1 MTTTAAPHGSTSRRP
16 SRGPAC
22 RRLFN
27 LRRGI
32 TALDILVVVSVI
44 GALVALLLPAVSTA
58 RETGRRMTCRNN
70 LKQILIAMHNYHD
83 VFSTFPAG
91 WMAVDSEATTGPFYG
106 WQTVLLPFL
115 EEMNLY
121 DEIDFGQPLFSARQG
136 GKLTSG
142 TLRTTKLK
150 ALRCP
155 SDVTPDVNSFRSDWA
170 TSNYSGNFGSLPLPR
185 LVPDRMGQ
193 WWPGAA
199 ATLEKSDGI
208 LYWNSYVGMAF
219 IIDGTSN
226 TLMCGERSI
235 TSGAG
240 IWIGVIQNQFENDQV
255 TDCSHR
261 SRLNGSYGSFS
272 SLHPG
277 GANFAFA
284 DGAVR
289 VISQTID
296 SRDAADKLQAGAYQ
310 KLASRDGGET
320 VDFP

>member
-1 MTTTAAPHGSTSRRP
+1 M
-16 SRGPAC
+16 
-22 RRLFN
+22 
-27 LRRGI
+27 
-32 TALDILVVVSVI
+32 DILVVVSVI
-44 GALVALLLPAVSTA
+44 GALVALLLPAVSNA
-58 RETGRRMTCRNN
+58 REAARRMICVNN
-70 LKQILIAMHNYHD
+70 LKMTALAMHNYEN
-83 VFSTFPAG
+83 TWRLFPAG
-91 WMAVDSEATTGPFYG
+91 WTAPDAAATTGPAYG
-106 WQTVLLPFL
+106 WQTALLPF
-115 EEMNLY
+115 MDQGNLY
-121 DEIDFGQPLFSARQG
+121 DGIDFARAAFSTKQEN
-136 GKLTSG
+136 GKLTDQV
-142 TLRTTKLK
+142 LRQTQLK
-150 ALRCP
+150 DQRCP
-155 SDVTPDVNSFRSDWA
+155 SDMTPDVNSFRSDWA

-199 ATLEKSDGI
+199 PTPEQSDGI
-208 LYWNSYVGMAF
+208 LYWNSYVRLAV

-261 SRLNGSYGSFS
+261 SRLNRSYGSFS

-277 GANFAFA
+277 GANFVLA
-284 DGAVR
+284 DGYVR
-289 VISQTID
+289 FIAQTID